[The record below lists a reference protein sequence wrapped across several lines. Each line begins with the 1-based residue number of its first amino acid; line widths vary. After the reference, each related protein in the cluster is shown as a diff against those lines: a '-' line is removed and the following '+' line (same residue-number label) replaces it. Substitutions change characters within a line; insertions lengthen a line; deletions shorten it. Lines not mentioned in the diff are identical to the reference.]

1 VPLHRP
7 AARCVLALLLFAAL
21 GLYSAQALRIEAD
34 FSAFL
39 PPSVTPEERLLVAQL
54 REGLVARLMLVAL
67 HGGDEKALAQA
78 SRGLAARLARSITPP
93 TAAPPSSPHRAR
105 C

>member
-1 VPLHRP
+1 MLFDRP
-7 AARCVLALLLFAAL
+7 AARYVVALLLLAAL
-21 GLYSAQALRIEAD
+21 SLYSARAVRIEAD

-39 PPSVTPEERLLVAQL
+39 PPSATPEERLLVAQL

-78 SRGLAARLARSITPP
+78 SRELTESGASLKARRECLG
-93 TAAPPSSPHRAR
+93 
-105 C
+105 